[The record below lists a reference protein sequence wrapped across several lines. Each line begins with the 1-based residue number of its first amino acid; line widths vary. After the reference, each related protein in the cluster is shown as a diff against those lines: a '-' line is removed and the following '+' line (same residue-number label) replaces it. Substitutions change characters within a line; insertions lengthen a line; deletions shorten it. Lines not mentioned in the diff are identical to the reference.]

1 MSIFHVLMVAAAAT
15 MSSSPLFHTAEVLVE
30 VTENIEY
37 QVSDDARKPTPVW
50 EAAAHYAH
58 GQNAC

>member
-37 QVSDDARKPTPVW
+37 QVSDDAQMPHLAMGVATRRDNVL
-50 EAAAHYAH
+50 
-58 GQNAC
+58 